1 MNNKD
6 ELKTGTKEMRTGRK
20 HLPANDWGCILKH
33 ICYQSGTKPLNCS
46 LISSK
51 TDLLPSVI
59 NIYCHWYRK
68 KSCTRIFKDKKI
80 MVAIYLGFLGLTIFF
95 FRLEKRTVFFFV
107 LLKFHPPPP
116 NFQTNDHCACI
127 VCLHVCIQLTW
138 PCPVEVISSEWIRQL

>member
-51 TDLLPSVI
+51 TDLIPSVI
-59 NIYCHWYRK
+59 NIYWYHWYRK
-68 KSCTRIFKDKKI
+68 KSCDHIFKDKKI
-80 MVAIYLGFLGLTIFF
+80 MVVVYLGFLRLTIFF
-95 FRLEKRTVFFFV
+95 PGLKKELSFFV
-107 LLKFHPPPP
+107 LL
-116 NFQTNDHCACI
+116 NFFFPLNFLTNYHCACI
-127 VCLHVCIQLTW
+127 VRLHMCIQLTW
-138 PCPVEVISSEWIRQL
+138 PCPVEVISSGWIRQL

>member
-68 KSCTRIFKDKKI
+68 KSCTHIFKDKKI
-80 MVAIYLGFLGLTIFF
+80 MVAIYLGFLRLTIFF

-107 LLKFHPPPP
+107 FLKFSPPEFPNKWSLCMHSLPSCVHTAHLTTPSRSHP
-116 NFQTNDHCACI
+116 FWMD
-127 VCLHVCIQLTW
+127 
-138 PCPVEVISSEWIRQL
+138 